1 MDHLDYPKSMAGA
14 RDQFTKFT
22 NANSMASAPSVVLT
36 PQPRPQVYWIPPP
49 NDTSRVNFDEAIF
62 KDANQVRIGV
72 IIRDN
77 RGLVIESM
85 SQKVTL
91 PNSVDDI
98 EAMQSLLNPL
108 WI

>member
-1 MDHLDYPKSMAGA
+1 MKFFQSGIGTSWTKILKS
-14 RDQFTKFT
+14 
-22 NANSMASAPSVVLT
+22 PL
-36 PQPRPQVYWIPPP
+36 QPRPQVYWIPPP
-49 NDTSRVNFDEAIF
+49 NDTSKINFDEAIF
-62 KDANQVRIGV
+62 KDANQETIGV

-85 SQKVTL
+85 SQKVSL

-98 EAMQSLLNPL
+98 EAMQRLLNPL